1 MDWISLRSVMYSYPR
16 ISLIMLLKESNVYG
30 SIRNQFLLTNTTTL
44 KKLQDSLTPLNADVP
59 FNPDKGRIAFWP

>member
-1 MDWISLRSVMYSYPR
+1 MFMDPL
-16 ISLIMLLKESNVYG
+16 
-30 SIRNQFLLTNTTTL
+30 RNQFLLTNTTTL